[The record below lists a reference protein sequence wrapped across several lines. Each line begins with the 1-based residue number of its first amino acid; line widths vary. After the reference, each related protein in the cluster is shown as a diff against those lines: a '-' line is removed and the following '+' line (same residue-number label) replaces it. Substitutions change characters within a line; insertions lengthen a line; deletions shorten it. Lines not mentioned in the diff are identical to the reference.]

1 MEKPAIQRTEAAWL
15 AVPTAALVLEAAKCY
30 RSGNPAKACP
40 CIYPL
45 VATFLLTGGR
55 ADEVLGLRV
64 EDVSF
69 HRKTAWF
76 CPPPFRCGKQGKTE
90 HAERIL
96 PLWPQLA
103 EILGE
108 HLVTRPPAQLL
119 FPSRGKDV
127 NGRAFERRVGDL
139 RKQLAGIA
147 ALAGLTA
154 GSLTTKVFRHTY
166 CSARLATLDRGEP
179 VSLDVA
185 RREMGH
191 GDEGL
196 VRRVYGHMGQIRHR
210 AAAVECRL
218 LQQEKALGDRL
229 VAFRS
234 RLSDTAHGTARRTFE
249 ALTGKGSGEV

>member
-1 MEKPAIQRTEAAWL
+1 MHQLHVLSNVFRRAQKLKLVPLGHNPVWALMEKPAIARTEATWL
-15 AVPTAALVLEAAKCY
+15 EVPAAALVLEAARCY
-30 RSGNPAKACP
+30 QSGNPARAYSFL
-40 CIYPL
+40 YPL

-69 HRKTAWF
+69 HRKTVRF
-76 CPPPFRCGKQGKTE
+76 CPTPFRRGRQGKTA

-119 FPSRGKDV
+119 FPAWAKASD
-127 NGRAFERRVGDL
+127 GRLLERRVGDL
-139 RKQLAGIA
+139 RKQLGSIA
-147 ALAGLTA
+147 RLAGLAPET
-154 GSLTTKVFRHTY
+154 LTTKVFRHTY

-179 VSLDVA
+179 VSLDVV

-196 VRRVYGHMGQIRHR
+196 VRRVYGHMGQVRHGR
-210 AAAVECRL
+210 R
-218 LQQEKALGDRL
+218 
-229 VAFRS
+229 RS
-234 RLSDTAHGTARRTFE
+234 SIGSCSRKRR
-249 ALTGKGSGEV
+249 